1 MVIDKFKFLCNEAA
15 YTSRFDYNNGISFS
29 ECDEA
34 YKEFR
39 QNLIDL
45 IVELSQ
51 GASVDWDE
59 LNATM
64 KDWR

>member
-1 MVIDKFKFLCNEAA
+1 MVIDKFKCLLTEAQISA
-15 YTSRFDYNNGISFS
+15 KIDLERGVHSDSVAKFYN
-29 ECDEA
+29 
-34 YKEFR
+34 EFR

-64 KDWR
+64 RDWR